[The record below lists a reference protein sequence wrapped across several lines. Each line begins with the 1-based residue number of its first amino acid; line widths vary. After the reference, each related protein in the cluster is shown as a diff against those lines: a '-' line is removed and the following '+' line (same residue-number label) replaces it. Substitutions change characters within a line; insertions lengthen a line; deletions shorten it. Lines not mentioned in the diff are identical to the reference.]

1 MKILHV
7 IPSVSQVRGGT
18 SQAVLDMVK
27 ALRANNV
34 DAEIATTNDNGSGLL
49 DVPLQKRIEYQ
60 QVPVWFFSR
69 FSPNVASV
77 REYAFSLELT
87 TWLWNNIYKYDIL
100 HIHAIF
106 SYPSTIAMAIARLKN
121 VPYIVLPHGL
131 LCTWSLQQSTRKKQ
145 IYLRLIE
152 RANLNNSQAI
162 HFTSQQEQQE
172 SQLGLSVASCVLPLG
187 LSLPTPLLDA
197 RLGLRQRFNIPAE
210 EPVIL
215 FLSRLHPKKGLD
227 YLISSL
233 SKVSHHRFSFI
244 LAGSGTPEY
253 EAEINSLLISSG
265 LRDRTHVVG
274 FVQGEEKD
282 LLIQGSDLFVLTS
295 HSENFGVAVLEALA
309 VGTTVL
315 LTPGVALA
323 SIVKQYQLGYVTELD
338 VLAIANALEDYLN
351 DPQAA
356 KQMGDRARQL
366 VSEKYTWR
374 QIACEMQQMY
384 VEILQRGG
392 WGQGGEWK
400 KIWY

>member
-69 FSPNVASV
+69 FSPNVGSV
-77 REYAFSLELT
+77 REYAFSMQLT
-87 TWLWNNIYKYDIL
+87 TWLWNNISKYDIL

-121 VPYIVLPHGL
+121 VPYTVLPHGL

-172 SQLGLSVASCVLPLG
+172 SQLGLGVPSCVLPLG

-197 RLGLRQRFNIPAE
+197 RFRLRQRFHIPAD

-215 FLSRLHPKKGLD
+215 FLSGLHPKKGLD
-227 YLISSL
+227 YLIPSL
-233 SKVSHHRFSFI
+233 SKLSHHRFSFI

-309 VGTTVL
+309 VRTTVL

-338 VLAIANALEDYLN
+338 VLAIANTLEDYLS

-366 VSEKYTWR
+366 VLEKYTWR
-374 QIACEMQQMY
+374 QIACEMQNIY
-384 VEILQRGG
+384 ADILQR
-392 WGQGGEWK
+392 K
-400 KIWY
+400 LVLALN

>member
-27 ALRANNV
+27 ALRANNI

-49 DVPLQKRIEYQ
+49 DVPLQKRIEYE

-69 FSPNVASV
+69 FSPNVNSV
-77 REYAFSLELT
+77 REYAFSMQLT

-106 SYPSTIAMAIARLKN
+106 SYPSTITMAIARMKN

-162 HFTSQQEQQE
+162 HFTSLHEQQE
-172 SQLGLSVASCVLPLG
+172 SQLGLKVSSYVLPLG
-187 LSLPTPLLDA
+187 QSMPTLLLDA
-197 RLGLRQRFNIPAE
+197 RFRVRQRFNIPAD

-233 SKVSHHRFSFI
+233 SKVSYHRFSFI

-282 LLIQGSDLFVLTS
+282 LLIQGLRFICPYLPLGKLWCSSSRSFSCRYNSPCYSWCGTSFYCQTISTWLRHRTGCISD
-295 HSENFGVAVLEALA
+295 H
-309 VGTTVL
+309 
-315 LTPGVALA
+315 
-323 SIVKQYQLGYVTELD
+323 
-338 VLAIANALEDYLN
+338 
-351 DPQAA
+351 
-356 KQMGDRARQL
+356 
-366 VSEKYTWR
+366 
-374 QIACEMQQMY
+374 
-384 VEILQRGG
+384 
-392 WGQGGEWK
+392 
-400 KIWY
+400 

>member
-27 ALRANNV
+27 ALRANNIN
-34 DAEIATTNDNGSGLL
+34 AEIATTNDNGSGLL
-49 DVPLQKRIEYQ
+49 DVPLIKRIEYQ

-69 FSPNVASV
+69 FSPNVGSV

-87 TWLWNNIYKYDIL
+87 TWLWDNISKYDIL

-162 HFTSQQEQQE
+162 HFTSLHEQQE
-172 SQLGLSVASCVLPLG
+172 SQLGLKVSSCVLPLG
-187 LSLPTPLLDA
+187 QSMPTLLLDA
-197 RLGLRQRFNIPAE
+197 RSRLRQRFNIPAD

-253 EAEINSLLISSG
+253 EAEINSLLISGG

-315 LTPGVALA
+315 VTPGVALA

-338 VLAIANALEDYLN
+338 VLAIANVLEDYLS

-356 KQMGDRARQL
+356 KQMGDHARQL
-366 VSEKYTWR
+366 ISEKYTWR
-374 QIACEMQQMY
+374 QIACEMQNMY
-384 VEILQRGG
+384 ADILQR
-392 WGQGGEWK
+392 K
-400 KIWY
+400 LVLVN